1 MNKIIRSALLA
12 WGLAGYALA
21 AAAAPAVPVR
31 VATVEHAP
39 HAGER
44 QISGRVE
51 AIHSV
56 DIRARTEGKIVQRH
70 FQDGQ
75 YVNQGDPL
83 FTLDDAQPKAALALA
98 QAELKS
104 VQASLRQA
112 QQQLRAVAH
121 KGFPPRRGVIITLRR
136 IPYHLPAE
144 EGADHEDG
152 VEQHT
157 DRRQQDREQ
166 DLQQQ

>member
-12 WGLAGYALA
+12 CGLAGYALT

-39 HAGER
+39 HADER

-56 DIRARTEGKIVQRH
+56 GIRARTEGKIVQRH

-104 VQASLRQA
+104 AQASLRQA
-112 QQQLRAVAH
+112 QQQLSRW
-121 KGFPPRRGVIITLRR
+121 
-136 IPYHLPAE
+136 
-144 EGADHEDG
+144 
-152 VEQHT
+152 
-157 DRRQQDREQ
+157 
-166 DLQQQ
+166 

>member
-12 WGLAGYALA
+12 GHGRLRARRRRR
-21 AAAAPAVPVR
+21 AVPVR

-70 FQDGQ
+70 FRDGQ
-75 YVNQGDPL
+75 YVNRGDPL

-98 QAELKS
+98 RAELK
-104 VQASLRQA
+104 ACRLRY
-112 QQQLRAVAH
+112 AV
-121 KGFPPRRGVIITLRR
+121 PSSS
-136 IPYHLPAE
+136 
-144 EGADHEDG
+144 
-152 VEQHT
+152 
-157 DRRQQDREQ
+157 
-166 DLQQQ
+166 